1 MKHFQK
7 TEKVFNRT
15 RQEAEEKSQENGKFR
30 RKLEDRSK
38 IEKEIKTTLD
48 SSIQDRLK
56 KIETK
61 KTG

>member
-7 TEKVFNRT
+7 TEKVFNRI